1 MQTIQNNYSRSMYK
15 ILEDLDSASTSQA
28 VCNTIVEGITRS
40 TGQKGCSLMLLTPDN
55 KALYHSAAFGLSDW
69 FVKKG
74 PVIADASIT
83 ETLEGKSVVIL
94 HGPTDER
101 IYYRK
106 QIKEE
111 GIYSILSAPVTLKG
125 STIGVV
131 RVYSSEMYHFTVDDI
146 SFVSMAANFGAVA
159 LENTGYFNSLQK
171 DYEKFVGSM
180 SQMRCELGFEDCSEP
195 DVEPPVDKG
204 PAIPFGG

>member
-1 MQTIQNNYSRSMYK
+1 MQTIQNNYSRGMYI
-15 ILEDLDSASTSQA
+15 ILKDLDSASSSQA
-28 VCNTIVEGITRS
+28 VCNSIVEGITKA

-55 KALYHSAAFGLSDW
+55 KTLYHSAAFGLSDW

-74 PVIADASIT
+74 PVIADISIS
-83 ETLEGKSVVIL
+83 ETLKGKSLAIL

-111 GIYSILSAPVTLKG
+111 GIYSILSAPVNLNG
-125 STIGVV
+125 NTIGVV

-146 SFVSMAANFGAVA
+146 AFVSMAANFGAAA
-159 LENTGYFNSLQK
+159 LENTGYFSTLQK
-171 DYEKFVGSM
+171 DYEKFVGNM
-180 SQMRCELGFEDCSEP
+180 SQMRCELGFEGCAEP
-195 DVEPPVDKG
+195 DVEPSTDKG